1 MKRRLLVVPARK
13 GSKRIKNKNFLNF
26 YGKPIIEYGLNV
38 ALKSRLF
45 NTIHV
50 SSNDPKI
57 SVKYN
62 LEKKNSFVR
71 PQNLS
76 TDKTPLTRVLKY
88 VLNNYEKLGEK
99 YDEIW
104 MMLPCSPLIDK
115 EIFFKANNLM
125 MKKNCNAFTTVGK
138 SRVPFYWYYRIK
150 NNKLTPFFK
159 NHTNKP
165 SQSLPN
171 TYFEVGILAG
181 WKIKYFKKC
190 LRYNK
195 SFNFMPVILSFF
207 QSFDVDTYDD
217 LNIIKTMY
225 KHRLNKNVKKNK

>member
-88 VLNNYEKLGEK
+88 VLSNYEKLGEK

-104 MMLPCSPLIDK
+104 MMLPCSP
-115 EIFFKANNLM
+115 
-125 MKKNCNAFTTVGK
+125 
-138 SRVPFYWYYRIK
+138 
-150 NNKLTPFFK
+150 
-159 NHTNKP
+159 
-165 SQSLPN
+165 
-171 TYFEVGILAG
+171 
-181 WKIKYFKKC
+181 
-190 LRYNK
+190 
-195 SFNFMPVILSFF
+195 
-207 QSFDVDTYDD
+207 
-217 LNIIKTMY
+217 
-225 KHRLNKNVKKNK
+225 

>member
-38 ALKSRLF
+38 ALKSKLF

-57 SVKYN
+57 SIKYN
-62 LEKKNSFVR
+62 LEKKNNFVR
-71 PQNLS
+71 PKNLS

-88 VLNNYEKLGEK
+88 VLNSYEKLGEK

-115 EIFFKANNLM
+115 ETFFKAKNLM

-138 SRVPFYWYYRIK
+138 SQVPFYWYYKII
-150 NNKLTPFFK
+150 NNKLIPFFR

-165 SQSLPN
+165 SQSLPS
-171 TYFEVGILAG
+171 TYFEVGSLAG

-190 LRYNK
+190 IKYNK
-195 SFNFMPVILSFF
+195 AFSFMPVILNFF

-217 LNIIKTMY
+217 LNIIKIIY
-225 KHRLNKNVKKNK
+225 QHRLNKNVKKNK